1 MQPPRHRIEEPDQTG
16 LADPPA
22 EEGVGGQRTEGVV
35 ADLGVG
41 GRGTAVDEREVG
53 VGLEDGGIEEDEP
66 DVDAEGGLGVLAR
79 VVN

>member
-1 MQPPRHRIEEPDQTG
+1 M
-16 LADPPA
+16 
-22 EEGVGGQRTEGVV
+22 
-35 ADLGVG
+35 
-41 GRGTAVDEREVG
+41 DEREVG